1 MPPSRLLVFE
11 VAQGWA
17 PLCEFLDVPVPT
29 GAFPHLNDRDAMAK
43 RLRILRI
50 LRVLGPLVVL
60 ALLVGLWLLIT
71 RLLAAGG
78 PAALL
83 A

>member
-1 MPPSRLLVFE
+1 
-11 VAQGWA
+11 
-17 PLCEFLDVPVPT
+17 
-29 GAFPHLNDRDAMAK
+29 MAK